1 MRRYLLLTIL
11 LTPLFFASC
20 VTTSVYVETN
30 DKLYEDEVLIQEQ
43 SSLTK
48 NKHLKSQT
56 TVTYHDLSNAG
67 YLITSTSR
75 TATKAHSFM
84 ATVTRKYGSTYSDV
98 EYTLIETTLNRTT
111 NKFTTTA
118 LGTKTARID
127 SNGNFVSSS
136 DGNATVM
143 FKGSTFSSDD
153 EDLFK
158 QVASLTSVALGS
170 KSGLAYASEISEGNG
185 KSYYIEEKVEEIT
198 VESEPNT
205 EYIVYSF
212 LGKPFVILGTGVWNI
227 LKCAG
232 YAIINAGAGY
242 NMTLGSERADL
253 PIWMMPSMSTA
264 REKFEEAKE
273 ANEIPYYPEYHIP
286 FTNNRIT
293 VVTTE
298 QHSNEAFIT
307 KKNAVVVS
315 RVSRDYTN
323 TMSVQRSAQADAAYT
338 AGVAGLIGTGVT
350 IPVAGLSWV
359 AGFAAG
365 IAVKVAE
372 AQGY

>member
-1 MRRYLLLTIL
+1 
-11 LTPLFFASC
+11 
-20 VTTSVYVETN
+20 
-30 DKLYEDEVLIQEQ
+30 LIQEQ